1 MFGWQYPGCV
11 VWRSPLIWRY
21 ITVFNDGKYASLDLV
36 ERIGHIQK
44 KKSYDLAELFSFLYM
59 TRI

>member
-21 ITVFNDGKYASLDLV
+21 ITVFNDGKYASLNLV
-36 ERIGHIQK
+36 ERIGYIQ
-44 KKSYDLAELFSFLYM
+44 KSYDLAELFSFLYM

>member
-21 ITVFNDGKYASLDLV
+21 ITVFSDGKYASLDLV

-44 KKSYDLAELFSFLYM
+44 KNSYDLAELFSFLYM